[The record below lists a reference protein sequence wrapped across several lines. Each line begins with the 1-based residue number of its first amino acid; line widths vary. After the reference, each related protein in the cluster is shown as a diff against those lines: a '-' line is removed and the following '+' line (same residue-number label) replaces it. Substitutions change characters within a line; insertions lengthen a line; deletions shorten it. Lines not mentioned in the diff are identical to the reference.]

1 MIRTVLISL
10 VVLVVAC
17 VPAWAD
23 VPAGWPD
30 PVTVTITGQG
40 SPYDGIYALPWDENG
55 GEFHSLTGTFEGTV
69 DVSGDLTIGWIGQG
83 AGDWVSAHSG
93 DFGASWSVTGGEPT
107 WVGVMTGNVPEGGM
121 TASVGSLF
129 NLVVSSAL
137 SALTPGVAL
146 IVGVGVT
153 LFLVALLLVVVRGRL
168 LHVAVAGRSPV
179 ASSSVRQGPSRRML
193 SSGRRGVGLGEKKRT
208 RHV

>member
-10 VVLVVAC
+10 VVLFVAS
-17 VPAWAD
+17 VAIAA
-23 VPAGWPD
+23 PAGWPESLRFN
-30 PVTVTITGQG
+30 ITGAG
-40 SPYDGIYALPWDENG
+40 NPYDGVYELPWVEPTGFVGSGAEWSAVGVVQGPPGYASVTVDWAG
-55 GEFHSLTGTFEGTV
+55 DDFASVVASGYGSSWAAGEFVGPGEG
-69 DVSGDLTIGWIGQG
+69 
-83 AGDWVSAHSG
+83 
-93 DFGASWSVTGGEPT
+93 WSVAS
-107 WVGVMTGNVPEGGM
+107 VPEGGM

-179 ASSSVRQGPSRRML
+179 ASSSVRQGPSRRMS